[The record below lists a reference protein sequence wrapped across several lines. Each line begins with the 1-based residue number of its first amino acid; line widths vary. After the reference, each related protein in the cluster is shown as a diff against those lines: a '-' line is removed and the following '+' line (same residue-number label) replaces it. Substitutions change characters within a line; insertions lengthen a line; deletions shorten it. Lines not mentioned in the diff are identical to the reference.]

1 MERSLPRGLLGATG
15 GVLGTIPL
23 LPIARTVALRIF
35 PAPRLPG
42 AALRAADVKGA
53 TYFEAVVLL
62 VAIPAS
68 ALFFGHVLP
77 RLLEM
82 RAGRDRAFSEWPG
95 ACFAL
100 SLVLWR
106 SGLPARFSLCG
117 GLFLAALAA
126 TGIPGLVWNRA
137 REFLSPGNRADLFQI
152 FLAGAFWGLAWRSA
166 LFDSGLTLAALPGA
180 MPVSGVLFV
189 SLALFLSKAGREDT
203 G

>member
-1 MERSLPRGLLGATG
+1 MERSLPRGLVGAAG

-23 LPIARTVALRIF
+23 LPIARTVALKVF

-53 TYFEAVVLL
+53 TYFEAAVLL
-62 VAIPAS
+62 VALPAA

-77 RLLEM
+77 RLLES
-82 RAGRDRAFSEWPG
+82 RTGRDPAISEWPG
-95 ACFAL
+95 ASFAL

-106 SGLPARFSLCG
+106 SGLPAKFSLLG
-117 GLFLAALAA
+117 GLLFASLAAA
-126 TGIPGLVWNRA
+126 GIPGSGWDRVQAL
-137 REFLSPGNRADLFQI
+137 FSQGNRTALFRI

-166 LFDSGLTLAALPGA
+166 LSDAKVPLADLPAASLLAGA
-180 MPVSGVLFV
+180 LFV
-189 SLALFLSKAGREDT
+189 SLALILSRAEQKDT

>member
-23 LPIARTVALRIF
+23 LPIARTVALRVF

-53 TYFEAVVLL
+53 TYFEAAVLL
-62 VAIPAS
+62 VAIPAA

-77 RLLEM
+77 RLLES
-82 RAGRDRAFSEWPG
+82 RAGRNRALSEWPG

-100 SLVLWR
+100 SLVVWR
-106 SGLPARFSLCG
+106 SGLPAKFSLLS
-117 GLFLAALAA
+117 GLLFAALAA
-126 TGIPGLVWNRA
+126 TVLSGPGLNRLQ
-137 REFLSPGNRADLFQI
+137 EFLSPGNRAALSRI
-152 FLAGAFWGLAWRSA
+152 FLAGAFWGLACRSA
-166 LFDSGLTLAALPGA
+166 LFDAKLPAATLLAGA
-180 MPVSGVLFV
+180 LFV
-189 SLALFLSKAGREDT
+189 SLALLLSRAGQEDA